1 MSKAGEFV
9 LTLMHAATNAHIL
22 HLQSRSFSEHS
33 ALGEFY
39 QALPDLADKLAE
51 AIQGAEQELLSYP
64 ADYFAPAATGL
75 DELLE
80 LQAYVDQERQS
91 ISQRSEIQNIVDEIS
106 DLIDS
111 TLYKLKFLK

>member
-1 MSKAGEFV
+1 MNEAGEFV

-22 HLQSRSFSEHS
+22 HLRSRSFAEHS

-51 AIQGAEQELLSYP
+51 AIQGAEQQLLEFP
-64 ADYFAPAATGL
+64 ADYFAPADTAL
-75 DELLE
+75 DELLQ
-80 LQAYVDQERQS
+80 LYDYVDQERKKL
-91 ISQRSEIQNIVDEIS
+91 SQRSEIQNIIDEIS

-111 TLYKLKFLK
+111 TLYKLRFLK

>member
-1 MSKAGEFV
+1 MKEAGDFV

-22 HLQSRSFSEHS
+22 HLRSRSFAEHS

-51 AIQGAEQELLSYP
+51 AIQGAEQQLLEFP
-64 ADYFAPAATGL
+64 PDYFAPADTAL
-75 DELLE
+75 DELLQ
-80 LQAYVDQERQS
+80 LQDYVDQERKELT
-91 ISQRSEIQNIVDEIS
+91 QRSEIQNIIDEIS

-111 TLYKLKFLK
+111 TLYKLRFLK